1 MTKLT
6 PDKVW
11 VEHGLT
17 INEKIIPW
25 GATWPK
31 TSGGYKKGS
40 KYKADQ
46 LLSGGTGKVKG
57 VTIHNTTDLAN
68 VNEDAEQYTRATW
81 PNANMTDARVHYYVD
96 DVNAW
101 QNLRED
107 EIGWH
112 AADGSGSGNSTTLAI
127 EIIMDGSGSAE
138 DKGAEENG
146 ALLAAILLHRHGLTI
161 NELYTHNHWMG
172 LPDSIKTGARKNCP
186 VYLLPRW
193 AEFKAKVA
201 AKLKDIEAANAV
213 KANADAPLWQ
223 QEGLATLVEAG
234 VIADPNYW
242 ESRYSRSVTVGELVG
257 LLGKMVGESKR

>member
-6 PDKVW
+6 PDKIRI
-11 VEHGLT
+11 ENGLT

-31 TSGGYKKGS
+31 DSGDYKKGS

-57 VTIHNTTDLAN
+57 VTIHNSVDLVS

-81 PNANMTDARVHYYVD
+81 PNANMADARVHYYVD

-112 AADGSGSGNSTTLAI
+112 AADGEGPGNTTTLAI

-138 DKGAEENG
+138 DKGAEANG
-146 ALLAAILLHRHGLTI
+146 VLLAAILLHRHGLTI

-172 LPDSIKTGARKNCP
+172 LPDAIRPGVRKNCP
-186 VYLLPRW
+186 FYLLPRW
-193 AEFKAKVA
+193 AEFKTKVA
-201 AKLKDIEAANAV
+201 ARLKEIQDSETGDS
-213 KANADAPLWQ
+213 DAPAWQ
-223 QEGLATLVEAG
+223 KAGLAALVKAG
-234 VIADPNYW
+234 VIKDVAYW
-242 ESRYSRSVTVGELVG
+242 EARMKQTVSVGELVG
-257 LLGKMVGESKR
+257 LLGGAFEELK